1 MVKRIG
7 NVIGTPVEPT
17 STSAT
22 GTFRITAQ
30 QQKNISVTFP
40 KTADRGNVYTDVSI
54 LGMFTSLIAGG
65 SYTANGNFNCPLCR

>member
-22 GTFRITAQ
+22 GTFTITSQ

-40 KTADRGNVYTDVSI
+40 KTADRGNVYTDVPI
-54 LGMFTSLIAGG
+54 LGNMFTSLIAGG
-65 SYTANGNFNCPLCR
+65 LYGKRKFNCPLCR